1 MLDTDTTEKNIIKK
15 FYKLYQKEP
24 TRFPKKIQS
33 ALDSN
38 AHVTRK
44 KSPRKPSDKKKNKRR
59 RRPKHNTPPPKAKK
73 KLRFTKEK

>member
-1 MLDTDTTEKNIIKK
+1 MLDTDTTKKNIIKK

-33 ALDSN
+33 ALSN
-38 AHVTRK
+38 VHVTRK
-44 KSPRKPSDKKKNKRR
+44 KLPRKPYDKNKNKRR